1 MINVHIIKSFYE
13 VLTMGRSFTVAD
25 VLGIVAIILAIIGL
39 IFAGLTGIVLG
50 IIAIVLSLIGM
61 RGFSGSNRKNIFCII
76 GLILGI
82 ICLIVG
88 IIVVIVQAARKA
100 SRGGPPGLSK

>member
-1 MINVHIIKSFYE
+1 
-13 VLTMGRSFTVAD
+13 MGRNFTVAD
-25 VLGIVAIILAIIGL
+25 VLGIVAIILAIVGL

-50 IIAIVLSLIGM
+50 IIAIVLALIGM
-61 RGFSGSNRKNIFCII
+61 HGVSGKRKNIFCFI

-88 IIVVIVQAARKA
+88 IVVVIVHLAHV
-100 SRGGPPGLSK
+100 PPGQAKK

>member
-1 MINVHIIKSFYE
+1 M
-13 VLTMGRSFTVAD
+13 MGRSFGIAD
-25 VLGIVAIILAIIGL
+25 VLGIVAIILAIVGL
-39 IFAGLTGIVLG
+39 IIQGLWGIVLG

-61 RGFSGSNRKNIFCII
+61 YVVSDANRRNIFCII

-88 IIVVIVQAARKA
+88 IIVVIVHGIRWAT
-100 SRGGPPGLSK
+100 RGGPPGQSKK

>member
-1 MINVHIIKSFYE
+1 
-13 VLTMGRSFTVAD
+13 MGRSFTVAD
-25 VLGIVAIILAIIGL
+25 VLGIVAIILAIVGL

-50 IIAIVLSLIGM
+50 IIAIVLALIGM
-61 RGFSGSNRKNIFCII
+61 HGVSGERKNIFCLI

-88 IIVVIVQAARKA
+88 IVVVILHLTHV
-100 SRGGPPGLSK
+100 PPGQAKK

>member
-1 MINVHIIKSFYE
+1 
-13 VLTMGRSFTVAD
+13 MGRSFTVAD
-25 VLGIVAIILAIIGL
+25 VLGIVAIILAIVGL

-50 IIAIVLSLIGM
+50 IIAIVLALIGM
-61 RGFSGSNRKNIFCII
+61 RGVSGERKNIFCII

-88 IIVVIVQAARKA
+88 IIVVIWHAARV
-100 SRGGPPGLSK
+100 PPGQAKK

>member
-1 MINVHIIKSFYE
+1 MINVHIIITFYE
-13 VLTMGRSFTVAD
+13 VLTMGFSVAD
-25 VLGIVAIILAIIGL
+25 VLGIVAIILAIVGI

-61 RGFSGSNRKNIFCII
+61 RGFSDSNRKNIFCII

-82 ICLIVG
+82 ICVIIG
-88 IIVVIVQAARKA
+88 IIVVIAQAARKA
-100 SRGGPPGLSK
+100 SKGIPPGQSK